1 MAKKQTS
8 IFGSFLVTCIGA
20 ITLGLLGMYFGYYEK
35 QIQFYQTA
43 IVDLQSRPTPE
54 ISLTFTVT
62 QEEEPSTPSEKNPEE
77 VVNKEKVTSKTD
89 NGMSEQKRGVTA
101 YGQKNDEKIAGRKRP
116 VRTKPSQSDDS
127 LEQKDE
133 PIQRGPAFPR
143 TRHSESDFDQQV
155 KADDVETR
163 RIPDIDDPE
172 MDDNPLIRA
181 LREASRRQADNPPRD
196 DDEPPPNPFEAI
208 LNIQDN

>member
-20 ITLGLLGMYFGYYEK
+20 ITLGLLGLYFGYYEK
-35 QIQFYQTA
+35 RIQYYQTTIA
-43 IVDLQSRPTPE
+43 DLQSRPTPE

-62 QEEEPSTPSEKNPEE
+62 QEEGASPTSKTISEE
-77 VVNKEKVTSKTD
+77 VVAKEKTQSQTGKD
-89 NGMSEQKRGVTA
+89 KSEQKGETA
-101 YGQKNDEKIAGRKRP
+101 SDQTLNEKTASRSRP
-116 VRTKPSQSDDS
+116 VRTRPNGSEKS

-133 PIQRGPAFPR
+133 LVTRGPAFPR
-143 TRHSESDFDQQV
+143 TRQTKSEYQEMEEASDI
-155 KADDVETR
+155 ETR

-181 LREASRRQADNPPRD
+181 LREASRRQADNPQRD
-196 DDEPPPNPFEAI
+196 DDQPPSNPFEAI